1 MCACVH
7 HPEPEVAVS
16 CFLRRLLLLSFPEPG
31 SCDCLMKP
39 HMKPH
44 RALRDLRDLLRDLR
58 DLMDLR
64 DQEEAAEPS
73 RRLLTRCDGP
83 QMFHELCVRF

>member
-16 CFLRRLLLLSFPEPG
+16 CFLRRLLLSFPEPS

-44 RALRDLRDLLRDLR
+44 RALRDLR